1 MRTYKPG
8 FCRQRR
14 EGVTFSE
21 FDRAFEGF
29 APYQH
34 LPLPKRARLYIL
46 SCKAAKA
53 YEQRDA
59 IAALPTMSARA
70 RKIEE
75 IIKSLGRIAKLY
87 EEAQK
92 GKPDAKA
99 AFDHIVRASNHP
111 EFERVRF
118 DREGYATDDYEI
130 SADRFFGA
138 AAAIERI
145 AKSAKKELQWR
156 RNRKL
161 QLRPKQQFFGELL
174 PNAYERVFRRP
185 CVQTISAN
193 ESEAG
198 EGITFVLIAAKAL
211 GLDGGKGRGLS
222 LHTVRS
228 HMAACRKEAKTA
240 RRPRD

>member
-1 MRTYKPG
+1 MRTYKRG
-8 FCRQRR
+8 YCRARR
-14 EGVTFSE
+14 EGVPFPE
-21 FDRAFEGF
+21 FDRAFKGF

-34 LPLPKRARLYIL
+34 LPLRKRARLYIL
-46 SCKAAKA
+46 SCKAADTC
-53 YEQRDA
+53 EQREA
-59 IAALPTMSARA
+59 MAAMPTMSARA

-75 IIKSLGRIAKLY
+75 LIKSLGRIAKFY

-99 AFDHIVRASNHP
+99 AFDHIARASNHP

-118 DREGYATDDYEI
+118 DREGCAIDDHEI
-130 SADRFFGA
+130 SAERFFGA

-161 QLRPKQQFFGELL
+161 QLRPKQQFFGHLL

-185 CVQTISAN
+185 CVRTISAN

-198 EGITFVLIAAKAL
+198 EGITFVQTAAKAL
-211 GLDGGKGRGLS
+211 GFDSGKGRELS
-222 LHTVRS
+222 LHTVRA
-228 HMAACRKEAKTA
+228 HMAACKKAAKPA
-240 RRPRD
+240 RLPRD

>member
-1 MRTYKPG
+1 
-8 FCRQRR
+8 
-14 EGVTFSE
+14 
-21 FDRAFEGF
+21 
-29 APYQH
+29 
-34 LPLPKRARLYIL
+34 
-46 SCKAAKA
+46 
-53 YEQRDA
+53 
-59 IAALPTMSARA
+59 MSARA

-87 EEAQK
+87 EEAQN

-118 DREGYATDDYEI
+118 DREGCAIDDYEI
-130 SADRFFGA
+130 SAERFFGA

-161 QLRPKQQFFGELL
+161 QLRPKQQFFGDLL
-174 PNAYERVFRRP
+174 PNAYERVFRKP
-185 CVQTISAN
+185 CVRTISAN

-198 EGITFVLIAAKAL
+198 EGITFVLTAAKAL
-211 GLDGGKGRGLS
+211 GFDSGKGRELS
-222 LHTVRS
+222 LHTVRA
-228 HMAACRKEAKTA
+228 HMAACKKAAKPA
-240 RRPRD
+240 GD